1 MSDFDVDATMDAIAE
16 SSTGSTNIP
25 MTAPTPA
32 SEPPAPAPQEFEFKW
47 RDRTIKAPL
56 DKITTW
62 ASQGYDYGQRIQEL
76 KSERDAFEKQ
86 RQGYSRYEEVDAFAR
101 ENPEWWQHVE
111 EQWNARQQ
119 QSQSQAGQSDD
130 PVAQLKAEIAEL
142 RTFRDEIISERKN
155 REVQEQDRQLNE
167 EISQIQKQHS
177 TLDWT
182 GVDDEGLTLE
192 MRVLRH
198 AQQNGIHSFRA
209 AFRDYNHERLLEQAK
224 LEAKE
229 SAVKDRKTAAK
240 QGLLGRSS
248 TPVKGLTSAQ
258 NIKTK
263 SYNDLMAEGLA
274 ELGIN

>member
-1 MSDFDVDATMDAIAE
+1 MADFDVDATMDAIAE

-25 MTAPTPA
+25 MSAPTPA
-32 SEPPAPAPQEFEFKW
+32 SEPTAQAPQEFEFKW

-56 DKITTW
+56 DKLTTW
-62 ASQGYDYGQRIQEL
+62 ASQGYDYGQRVQEL
-76 KSERDAFEKQ
+76 KAERDAFEKQ

-111 EQWNARQQ
+111 QQWEARQQ
-119 QSQSQAGQSDD
+119 QSQRQAGQESD
-130 PVAQLKAEIAEL
+130 PVAQMRAEIAEL
-142 RTFRDEIISERKN
+142 RNFRDEMVSERKN
-155 REVQEQDRQLNE
+155 REVQEQDKQLND

-177 TLDWT
+177 SLDWT

-209 AFRDYNHERLLEQAK
+209 AFRDFNHDRLIEMSRLD
-224 LEAKE
+224 AKE
-229 SAVKDRKTAAK
+229 KAIADRKTAAK
-240 QGLLGRSS
+240 QGLLGRSN
-248 TPVKGLTSAQ
+248 TPVKGLSSAQ
-258 NIKTK
+258 NIKSK